1 MKGTGE
7 SSVILDTGKKWKPF
21 ICYAA
26 GHTLLFICRAA
37 GHTLLRLQFQVVFC
51 LQMIL
56 TTYDEDRENFICWIC
71 GE

>member
-37 GHTLLRLQFQVVFC
+37 GHTLFKVTVSGSLLSADDIDNV
-51 LQMIL
+51 
-56 TTYDEDRENFICWIC
+56 
-71 GE
+71 